1 MTPPKPPLI
10 IQGGMGAAVSD
21 WRLARAVSVTGH
33 LGVISGTAID
43 AVLARRLQMGDPGG
57 HMRRAL
63 AAFPIPDVAQ
73 RIIDRYFIEGGKK
86 NDARFKTK
94 PMISNRTSR
103 KTEELLVAANF
114 VEVFLAKEGHNNA
127 VGVNFLEKI
136 QVPTLPSLY
145 GAMLAGVDYVL
156 MGAGIPRAIPG
167 ILDDLAQGFDVQM
180 KIDIKGATSDGD
192 PFVRFSP
199 KAFAKAV
206 VGKLPRPDFL
216 AIVSSHVLAKML
228 ATKAS
233 GEVNGFIVE
242 LPVAGGHNAP
252 PRVKGN
258 FNEAGEPIYG
268 ERDVPNIEAIKAL
281 GKPFWMAGGYA
292 EPHMINEALAQGA
305 AGVQVGTAFAYCE
318 ESGFTP
324 DIKDDV
330 IHESQDG
337 TIQVFTDA
345 VASPTGFPFKVIEL
359 DQSLTNP
366 RVYEKRTRICD
377 LGYLR
382 HGYEREDHTIGWRCP
397 SEPVDDYVKKG
408 GDIADTVGRKCLCNS
423 LVANVGMPQIQ
434 RNGEIEPML
443 ITSGDDAVGV
453 ARFVPEGQTT
463 YSAAHVIDYLLDGVE
478 SSSPA

>member
-1 MTPPKPPLI
+1 MRSKLPLI

-21 WRLARAVSVTGH
+21 WRLARAVSSTGQ

-43 AVLARRLQMGDPGG
+43 AIVARRLQMGDQGG
-57 HMRRAL
+57 HIRQAL
-63 AAFPIPDVAQ
+63 AAFPIPGVAE
-73 RIIDRYFIEGGKK
+73 RILDRYFIEGGK
-86 NDARFKTK
+86 DEDDRFKTK
-94 PMISNRTSR
+94 PMVSNRTSR
-103 KTEELLVAANF
+103 KTEELVVASNF
-114 VEVFLAKEGHNNA
+114 VEVFLAREGHNNA
-127 VGVNFLEKI
+127 VGINLLEKI

-167 ILDDLAQGFDVQM
+167 ILDNFAEGLDVEM
-180 KIDIKGATSDGD
+180 KIDVKGATPQGD
-192 PFVRFSP
+192 PYVRFSP
-199 KAFAKAV
+199 KAFAKEFL
-206 VGKLPRPDFL
+206 GRLPRPEFL

-233 GEVNGFIVE
+233 GEVNGFVVE

-252 PRVKGN
+252 PRARGN
-258 FNEAGEPIYG
+258 FNEAGEPVYG
-268 ERDVPNIEAIKAL
+268 ERDVPDLEAIKAL

-292 EPHMINEALAQGA
+292 EPHMISKALAQGA

-318 ESGFTP
+318 ESGFTQ

-330 IHESQDG
+330 ISESRAG
-337 TIQVFTDA
+337 TIEVYTDA
-345 VASPTGFPFKVIEL
+345 IASPTGFPFKVVEL
-359 DQSLTNP
+359 DHTLTNP

-382 HGYEREDHTIGWRCP
+382 HAYERDDHTIGWRCP

-423 LVANVGMPQIQ
+423 LVSNVGMPQIQ
-434 RNGEIEPML
+434 RDGEIEPML

-463 YSAAHVIDYLLDGVE
+463 YSAAHVIEYLLDGIKV
-478 SSSPA
+478 PA